1 LVAVAEVENSAWNDE
16 EAVARK
22 FVAYKF
28 VPVAEVEK
36 RAWKEE
42 EAVARKLPV

>member
-1 LVAVAEVENSAWNDE
+1 VEDPK
-16 EAVARK
+16 ARK
-22 FVAYKF
+22 LVAYKF

-42 EAVARKLPV
+42 EAVARKFPV

>member
-1 LVAVAEVENSAWNDE
+1 MNPWRVEDPK
-16 EAVARK
+16 ARK

-36 RAWKEE
+36 SFWKVDEPL
-42 EAVARKLPV
+42 ARKFVA